1 MNTSRTQL
9 DKNAGRI
16 VSLAWSS
23 QNQFAVA
30 YQAQEDNPKNG
41 VIQAFDKNRFDE
53 SNFGESIFEAP
64 NFGES
69 TIFKISIFASFYQI
83 VKSTVI
89 CELVRIDHQR

>member
-1 MNTSRTQL
+1 MSDYMTHIEVRKFLDFVSESSKSSKSKCINTSRTQL

-41 VIQAFDKNRFDE
+41 VIQERF
-53 SNFGESIFEAP
+53 SN
-64 NFGES
+64 
-69 TIFKISIFASFYQI
+69 Q
-83 VKSTVI
+83 
-89 CELVRIDHQR
+89 